1 MKNKVAQKQP
11 SSAKEFVTTIKEIW
25 MKEISIDKQTDT
37 QNLFCPKPYKTITKK
52 YNAKKKGKE
61 APNNPKVY

>member
-1 MKNKVAQKQP
+1 MVMSEKLNK
-11 SSAKEFVTTIKEIW
+11 IKIAH
-25 MKEISIDKQTDT
+25 THAHT

-52 YNAKKKGKE
+52 YNAKKKRGKE

>member
-11 SSAKEFVTTIKEIW
+11 SSAKEFVTTIKEVW
-25 MKEISIDKQTDT
+25 MKEISIDRQTDT

-52 YNAKKKGKE
+52 YNAKKKGQGSTE
-61 APNNPKVY
+61 QP

>member
-1 MKNKVAQKQP
+1 MLLSLKSHLCCVIKLHFNVTNSAVQK
-11 SSAKEFVTTIKEIW
+11 
-25 MKEISIDKQTDT
+25 TDT

-52 YNAKKKGKE
+52 FNAKKKGEGKE

>member
-1 MKNKVAQKQP
+1 MFTAGFVKVLNNR
-11 SSAKEFVTTIKEIW
+11 
-25 MKEISIDKQTDT
+25 QTDT

-52 YNAKKKGKE
+52 YNAKKKEGKE